1 MLTDATQLNVVMN
14 VKKCAVSILCSLVK
28 LKQHDQQKFPG
39 NELKSF
45 TDIVCWDNGYY

>member
-14 VKKCAVSILCSLVK
+14 VKKRAVLILCSLVK

-39 NELKSF
+39 NVLKSF